1 MPSAKKQI
9 PTLLTSRQVEAL
21 KPAISRY
28 SVTDGAGLSLRVH
41 PSGVKSWVLRLSE
54 QGKVSDI
61 TLGRFP
67 EMSLKA
73 ARQEARRRRKAAGL
87 TPQRGYVLNDAF
99 RLWKNLKRGR
109 IVSYREEKKRIEFY
123 VMDHIGNRQLDEVTA
138 PLIIHTVMPI
148 DRAGKRST
156 LKRILMRTREILDLA
171 VCAGYIP
178 HNPIERVSRVFAP
191 PKTKPML
198 AINWTELPEAM
209 KIVAKGPRRM
219 QLLFAWSLF
228 SLLRPGETAKLRWDW
243 IEGDVLTIPAHE
255 MKKRRIHRVPLVPIM
270 QKLLEVIK
278 AESPHPRSGFI
289 FPSERNGS
297 IHLSSQAL
305 AKFLHSTELKGK
317 LVGHGLRSVARG
329 WMADQELPFEA
340 CEACLAHVSGSS
352 VSRAY
357 QRSDYLDTRR
367 RIMTDWCSFV
377 CDCARTAGFLP
388 DILENDGLASEI

>member
-1 MPSAKKQI
+1 MNINDKDFESNIKPD
-9 PTLLTSRQVEAL
+9 TEACE
-21 KPAISRY
+21 KP
-28 SVTDGAGLSLRVH
+28 D
-41 PSGVKSWVLRLSE
+41 
-54 QGKVSDI
+54 KVSSQREKACFMKGLWSGI
-61 TLGRFP
+61 GIAVF
-67 EMSLKA
+67 SLA
-73 ARQEARRRRKAAGL
+73 VA
-87 TPQRGYVLNDAF
+87 TVLFLAVTGGF
-99 RLWKNLKRGR
+99 FKRGSSEGKATPS
-109 IVSYREEKKRIEFY
+109 VAE
-123 VMDHIGNRQLDEVTA
+123 LDYGD
-138 PLIIHTVMPI
+138 INS
-148 DRAGKRST
+148 K
-156 LKRILMRTREILDLA
+156 LKRIGKLIEDEYLYVEDTDAEAIESGIFKGFMYSLGDLYA
-171 VCAGYIP
+171 DYY
-178 HNPIERVSRVFAP
+178 S
-191 PKTKPML
+191 
-198 AINWTELPEAM
+198 PEE
-209 KIVAKGPRRM
+209 
-219 QLLFAWSLF
+219 FED
-228 SLLRPGETAKLRWDW
+228 ETANSSGNYCGIGVLMTYNAATNT
-243 IEGDVLTIPAHE
+243 ITVVEVYEGSPAEEAGILEGDVLTIPAHE

-270 QKLLEVIK
+270 QKLLDAIK